1 MAFTSQSGGSV
12 ASLSVQRDETS
23 PMNINLSEAPVK
35 TNLFSRHHPYLSTYL
50 REYLFYFTL
59 DIALYS
65 RYIRGVIKRRSQRR
79 IPGSELKKNMI
90 AVRLKD
96 EEFVALEEISK
107 REDLPISYFVREGI
121 ALVIEKYVKKR

>member
-1 MAFTSQSGGSV
+1 M
-12 ASLSVQRDETS
+12 
-23 PMNINLSEAPVK
+23 
-35 TNLFSRHHPYLSTYL
+35 
-50 REYLFYFTL
+50 
-59 DIALYS
+59 
-65 RYIRGVIKRRSQRR
+65 IKRRSQRR

-96 EEFVALEEISK
+96 EELVALEEISK